1 LIDAFASKL
10 KAQDVAI
17 RPDDNTSRLHD
28 LEASFQIGRPE
39 TGDFDAVCFD
49 LNIQKQNREYRIVQ
63 ANHEEILCNFRVKIR
78 GELWPSFRKLAEHQ
92 LSLSP

>member
-1 LIDAFASKL
+1 L

-17 RPDDNTSRLHD
+17 RPEDNTSRLHD

-63 ANHEEILCNFRVKIR
+63 ANHEEILCNFRVKISQGTVAFVPQTR
-78 GELWPSFRKLAEHQ
+78 RASAFIKAVVPD
-92 LSLSP
+92 